1 MRVKA
6 SGPILT
12 FARSLGGHFAN
23 VRIKGHWQIID
34 VSGALDL
41 PLAYGNRERRLANV
55 KSAPLAPRFHITR
68 LHGIIADME
77 HASRIEL
84 MNWLVSQGLTGLPE
98 NELIR
103 GFCERCRANG
113 LDLSRGLVFI
123 DTLHPIYEGRG
134 FRWNDTESN
143 ESDTFEYKSSTDG
156 DAAKNWRRSA
166 FHHMLENG
174 HDELRIDLADAASLN
189 FSMIGELS
197 EKGHRHFLAFIH
209 RFGEAGTLGQMD
221 CFYSYWLT
229 RRPAGFRDEELEA
242 LRDLVPLLGLTIKSA
257 QHVDIA
263 RTLGRVYLGRDA
275 SEQVLGGR
283 ISRGVTERIN
293 AALWLSDLRGSTKIS
308 EGIAPDEIIPFLN
321 DYADASID
329 AIHDAGG
336 DVLKLIGDGVLAI
349 FTGEDMALARRAALR
364 AEHRFRLNM
373 KALNARRRAS
383 SRPVTTAYV
392 GLHVGE
398 VFYGNIGSQDRLD
411 FTVVGPAVN
420 EVSRI
425 ASMCNS
431 IDRELLVSAEFRNGL
446 DAPGRRY
453 LVSTGRYA
461 MRGIGRAQ
469 DLYTLDPD
477 IASNEAMTGSYE
489 RYLKS

>member
-1 MRVKA
+1 MELSSR
-6 SGPILT
+6 
-12 FARSLGGHFAN
+12 
-23 VRIKGHWQIID
+23 
-34 VSGALDL
+34 LD
-41 PLAYGNRERRLANV
+41 
-55 KSAPLAPRFHITR
+55 
-68 LHGIIADME
+68 
-77 HASRIEL
+77 L

-98 NELIR
+98 PELIR
-103 GFCERCRANG
+103 GFCERCCAGG
-113 LDLSRGLVFI
+113 LDLSRALAFI

-134 FRWNDTESN
+134 FRWNDHPSN
-143 ESDTFEYKSSTDG
+143 ESDSFEYRSSSEG
-156 DAAKNWRRSA
+156 DAAKNWRRST

-174 HDELRIDLADAASLN
+174 HDEMQLDLADKASLE
-189 FSMIGELS
+189 FSMIGDLVDR
-197 EKGHRHFLAFIH
+197 GHRHMFALIH
-209 RFGEAGTLGQMD
+209 RFGDAGTLGEMD
-221 CFYSYWLT
+221 CFYSYFTT
-229 RRPAGFRDEELEA
+229 RRERGFSDKELEA
-242 LRDLVPLLGLTIKSA
+242 LRDLAPVLGLAIKSA
-257 QHVDIA
+257 QQVDIA

-275 SEQVLGGR
+275 SAQVLGGR

-293 AALWLSDLRGSTKIS
+293 AVLWFSDLRGSTRIS
-308 EGIAPDEIIPFLN
+308 ESIGPDEIIPFLN
-321 DYADASID
+321 DYAEASID
-329 AIHDAGG
+329 AIHEAGG

-349 FTGEDMALARRAALR
+349 FTGEDMTAARKAALG

-373 KALNARRRAS
+373 NELNDRRAADG
-383 SRPVTTAYV
+383 RPITSAYV

-398 VFYGNIGSQDRLD
+398 VFYGNIGSEDRLD

-431 IDRELLVSAEFRNGL
+431 VDREFLASSEFCKGL
-446 DAPGRRY
+446 DAAGRRY

-461 MRGIGRAQ
+461 LRGIGRAQ